1 MRVAIGPGSTFAS
14 YRVEALVGRGGMGVV
29 YRATDLSL
37 ERPVALKLIAP
48 ELADDERFRARFLK
62 ESRLAASLDHPNVI
76 PIYDAGERDGQ
87 LYLAMRYVEGSDLK
101 TMLEREHKLAPERAL
116 RVLAQIAGA
125 LDAAHRRGLV
135 HRDVKPANVLLDD
148 DEHAYLTDFGISK
161 QLGRTSTDTGQM
173 VGTLDYLAPE
183 QIRGEA
189 VDARSDCYALA
200 CVLYESLA
208 GAPPFRRESE
218 AETLWAHLQGEPAPL
233 DGYGALDPVLRKGL
247 AKDKDERPTSC
258 AQLIQAAQA
267 ALGVATPAA
276 PAPAGVVRGLL
287 RRHRAILAA
296 ALLVLAAASIAAIVA
311 LTAGDG
317 SARRAPVGNGVAV
330 VTPPRGKVASFIE
343 SPNAPSNVA
352 VGAGAVWVLNTQD
365 KTVSRLDPRTRAVT
379 RTLKT
384 RGVPTDIA
392 AGEGALWVGN
402 GGVGADLAGNFTVSI
417 SRIDPKTGSIT
428 RTVKL
433 PDRPGGALTATFNWG
448 FPDIAV
454 GAGAVWALNP
464 DHTVSRIDA
473 HTGKLAATVDVDA
486 DKIAAGREGIWFL
499 KGSVV
504 TQIDPRTNQVG
515 QKIRIGTKAGTAIA
529 VGAGKIWVTAQ
540 QEGVVWRI
548 EPGPSP
554 VTSTIDVGVGVT
566 YITFGAG
573 AVWTANYVDGT
584 LARIDPDTNHVT
596 ARVPI
601 GAAQALAAGAG
612 SAWVSTAGRSRGGT
626 LPASSCGELISG
638 GKKPDLLIA
647 SDLPL
652 QGPAGAAPRAD
663 ADAIRLVLRQH
674 GFRAG
679 RYTVGYRSCDEST
692 AQTGNFENR
701 RCAANATAYAEAK
714 KLVAVIGPWS
724 SYCAQ
729 IEIPTLNRAPGGP
742 LAMISPTNNYAG
754 LTRSGGLPPPNG
766 YRGEPEVYYP
776 TGVRNYVRLRPGDDL
791 LAVAE
796 AVLARRLGLQSVY
809 AVDDGSDFG
818 KGLVADPFRRAA
830 KKLKLPVIGSATFD
844 PAAASYASLANRIA
858 RSGAEGVVIGGSPFE
873 GGDRLLKAL
882 RARLGARAT
891 IMAGFFFA
899 APVPEVLKRAGS
911 AAHGV
916 YVATNDLPRGALPLT
931 AAGRR
936 FASDVGTSATQAL
949 GVMEAGQAAEL
960 VLNAIAHSDGT
971 RASVLSKLRAS
982 EVKNGILGSFRFD
995 RNGDITTASIPIL
1008 RITGATPPGTP
1019 LPSAFQGSVVDTVV
1033 KLPAS
1038 LAR

>member
-1 MRVAIGPGSTFAS
+1 MSVAITPGSRFAS

-29 YRATDLSL
+29 YRATDLAL
-37 ERPVALKLIAP
+37 ERRVALKLIAP
-48 ELADDERFRARFLK
+48 ELADDERFRGRFLK

-101 TMLEREHKLAPERAL
+101 TMLERERERKLAPERAL

-135 HRDVKPANVLLDD
+135 HRDVKPANVLLDE

-161 QLGRTSTDTGQM
+161 HLGRPSTDTGQM

-183 QIRGEA
+183 QIRGDA
-189 VDARSDCYALA
+189 VDGRSDCYALA
-200 CVLYESLA
+200 CVLYECLA
-208 GAPPFRRESE
+208 GAPPFQRESE

-233 DGYGALDPVLRKGL
+233 RGYGALDPVLRKGL

-258 AQLIQAAQA
+258 AELIHAAQA
-267 ALGVATPAA
+267 ALGLATPAA
-276 PAPAGVVRGLL
+276 AVPAVVRGLL

-296 ALLVLAAASIAAIVA
+296 ALLVLAAAVAAIVA
-311 LTAGDG
+311 LTGGDG
-317 SARRAPVGNGVAV
+317 HARRAPVGNGVAV
-330 VTPPRGKVASFIE
+330 IDPAGGEVASFIE
-343 SPNAPSNVA
+343 SPSPPSNVA

-365 KTVSRLDPRTRAVT
+365 KTVSRLDPQT
-379 RTLKT
+379 RTIT
-384 RGVPTDIA
+384 RRLRTPGVPTDIA
-392 AGEGALWVGN
+392 AGEGALWIGN
-402 GGVGADLAGNFTVSI
+402 GGVAADLTGNYTVSI

-433 PDRPGGALTATFNWG
+433 PDRPGGALIATFNWG

-464 DHTVSRIDA
+464 DHTVSRIDPD
-473 HTGKLAATVDVDA
+473 TGKLVATIDVDA

-499 KGSVV
+499 KESVV
-504 TQIDPRTNQVG
+504 TQIDPRTNRVG
-515 QKIRIGTKAGTAIA
+515 QKIRIGTRAGTAIA

-554 VTSTIDVGVGVT
+554 VTRTIDVGVGVT

-584 LARIDPDTNHVT
+584 VARIDPHTNEVT

-601 GAAQALAAGAG
+601 GAAQALAAGDG
-612 SAWVSTAGRSRGGT
+612 SAWVSTAGR
-626 LPASSCGELISG
+626 P
-638 GKKPDLLIA
+638 PDA
-647 SDLPL
+647 
-652 QGPAGAAPRAD
+652 GPRTN

-679 RYTVGYRSCDEST
+679 RYTVGYRSCDDST

-701 RCAANATAYAEAK
+701 QCAANANAYAQAE
-714 KLVAVIGPWS
+714 KLVAVIGPQN

-742 LAMISPTNNYAG
+742 LAMISPTNSYAG

-776 TGVRNYVRLRPGDDL
+776 TGVRNYVRLLPGDDL
-791 LAVAE
+791 LAVAD

-809 AVDDGSDFG
+809 VVDDGSDFG

-830 KKLKLPVIGSATFD
+830 KNLKLPVAGSATFD
-844 PAAASYASLANRIA
+844 PSAASYASLANRIA
-858 RSGAEGVVIGGSPFE
+858 RSGAEGVVVGGSPFQ

-916 YVATNDLPRGALPLT
+916 YVATNDLPRGVLPLT

-936 FASDVGTSATQAL
+936 FARDVGTAATQAL

-971 RASVLSKLRAS
+971 RASVLTKLRAS
-982 EVKNGILGSFRFD
+982 QVKDGILGSFRFD

-1008 RITGATPPGTP
+1008 RITGATPPSTP
-1019 LPSAFQGSVVDTVV
+1019 LPSAFQGAVVDTVV

-1038 LAR
+1038 LAH